1 MITEQAKER
10 CRVLAFWDKHGTEA
24 AKEAFNVSERSLFRW
39 QKALKQTNG
48 NLEGLNKKKTAP
60 KNKRLRSVP
69 EDIKNAIIQI
79 RQGNKIR
86 LGKEKVWKI
95 LRDDYGYQG
104 SVSTVG
110 RIISDLKKKGL
121 LQSPVKLSYYARTG
135 RFIERKARKTKK
147 IRRPK
152 EYTECLE
159 VDTIIRFVDGIKR
172 YILTAVDT
180 KKKFAFAFAYSNH
193 SSKSAADFLLKL
205 KEVAPFE
212 ITALQTDNGSEFMDY
227 FKQACIDLNITQFHI
242 YPRSPRMN
250 ACVERFNRTLNE
262 EFIVWNR
269 SLVRDDLSGFNQKL
283 IEYLIWYNTKRPH
296 HSLSLLSP
304 MGYIVSTLSAADCQ
318 MRWTSTLACIIF
330 RLCYTNIRLSI
341 SSLCSKGEGVFLKTF
356 LFF

>member
-1 MITEQAKER
+1 MRQFNKFKGTKGFISLWNRMIRFRYMITEQAKER

-39 QKALKQTNG
+39 QKALKQT
-48 NLEGLNKKKTAP
+48 
-60 KNKRLRSVP
+60 RLRSVP

-152 EYTECLE
+152 EYTE
-159 VDTIIRFVDGIKR
+159 
-172 YILTAVDT
+172 
-180 KKKFAFAFAYSNH
+180 
-193 SSKSAADFLLKL
+193 
-205 KEVAPFE
+205 
-212 ITALQTDNGSEFMDY
+212 
-227 FKQACIDLNITQFHI
+227 
-242 YPRSPRMN
+242 
-250 ACVERFNRTLNE
+250 
-262 EFIVWNR
+262 
-269 SLVRDDLSGFNQKL
+269 
-283 IEYLIWYNTKRPH
+283 
-296 HSLSLLSP
+296 
-304 MGYIVSTLSAADCQ
+304 
-318 MRWTSTLACIIF
+318 
-330 RLCYTNIRLSI
+330 
-341 SSLCSKGEGVFLKTF
+341 
-356 LFF
+356 

>member
-1 MITEQAKER
+1 MRQFNKFKGTKGFISLWNRMIRFRYMITEQAKER

-159 VDTIIRFVDGIKR
+159 VDTIIRFVDGTLLNLLFLGAVFFLFKPSRFPFVCLRAFCQRKR
-172 YILTAVDT
+172 
-180 KKKFAFAFAYSNH
+180 
-193 SSKSAADFLLKL
+193 
-205 KEVAPFE
+205 ER
-212 ITALQTDNGSEFMDY
+212 SE
-227 FKQACIDLNITQFHI
+227 
-242 YPRSPRMN
+242 
-250 ACVERFNRTLNE
+250 TLNA
-262 EFIVWNR
+262 
-269 SLVRDDLSGFNQKL
+269 SLAASVPCLSQKAR
-283 IEYLIWYNTKRPH
+283 TRH
-296 HSLSLLSP
+296 LSL
-304 MGYIVSTLSAADCQ
+304 
-318 MRWTSTLACIIF
+318 ACSVIIY
-330 RLCYTNIRLSI
+330 RNLIIRFHRDINPLVPLNLLNWRI
-341 SSLCSKGEGVFLKTF
+341 FVLV
-356 LFF
+356 